1 MSDIDRRRFKRISVN
16 IPVKVHI
23 SRPGE
28 GDKVVKARILNISD
42 GGMMFQTD
50 QPWVSVGDNILIE
63 VPVGGGGVL
72 EAKVTRVDPTE
83 FEISEEDFS
92 TCIIRWTDGGN
103 GSFGVEFTRI
113 GPQSE
118 KLLDEI
124 RRIADELGDHEVTAH
139 GIPVK

>member
-103 GSFGVEFTRI
+103 GSFGVELAESDRRAKSSWMRSAGLPTNSGITRSPPT
-113 GPQSE
+113 GF
-118 KLLDEI
+118 
-124 RRIADELGDHEVTAH
+124 R
-139 GIPVK
+139 